1 MELLNQITSRQTPFN
16 PAAGLGGEGAWS
28 NQDATEAD
36 LIFARF
42 YSEQLASSIRSGQQA
57 WAPDQLEKLNP
68 TSLSE
73 FAAFF
78 NSDNVDVALSPDE
91 LSDKFSAWL
100 SSVGLASDGFRFS
113 APAILDVV
121 DEEGLIHSQ
130 LANPALALVT
140 ELELNAEL
148 SQPGLVDLSQAAGL
162 ANHSLEQVNLDQ
174 LADPALALATELE
187 LNAELS
193 QPGLVDLS
201 QAAGQANHSLE
212 QVNLDQLAD
221 PALALVTE
229 LSPNAELAKLS
240 LSQTVEADT
249 LMHQND
255 VLALNLE
262 TANDSV
268 PVNLLVSPLLQEV
281 NNGTVIQPIVTP
293 SIESTASIN
302 DVQAENAEESALL
315 NLAGLTPDIGQVQS
329 SIQAGL
335 AASAIGANVSVLKS
349 PATLSPS
356 GMAFS
361 KAATVNLSA
370 ASSVAGLPLQNTI
383 AMADGFI
390 AQALQSEAIRGGVSA
405 QTLNLASTAQTLLQ
419 HSVIQQHTA
428 QAQTARALEEGE
440 NTRAQTTEA
449 TLLTDTSVKGAKTT
463 APSLASISYPL
474 NHQKW
479 NEALGKRMIFMAN
492 QSIQLAQISLNPEKL
507 GPIQLRLQ
515 LDRDQMMTVSMSA
528 NHATTREA
536 LEAAIPRLK
545 EMLTEAGV
553 IFDQIDVQE
562 ESVFDQPKERN
573 TGSASTHQ
581 AGDDL
586 VEQDLMTTQLDSD
599 NLIDFYA

>member
-1 MELLNQITSRQTPFN
+1 M
-16 PAAGLGGEGAWS
+16 
-28 NQDATEAD
+28 
-36 LIFARF
+36 
-42 YSEQLASSIRSGQQA
+42 
-57 WAPDQLEKLNP
+57 
-68 TSLSE
+68 
-73 FAAFF
+73 
-78 NSDNVDVALSPDE
+78 
-91 LSDKFSAWL
+91 
-100 SSVGLASDGFRFS
+100 
-113 APAILDVV
+113 
-121 DEEGLIHSQ
+121 
-130 LANPALALVT
+130 
-140 ELELNAEL
+140 
-148 SQPGLVDLSQAAGL
+148 
-162 ANHSLEQVNLDQ
+162 
-174 LADPALALATELE
+174 
-187 LNAELS
+187 
-193 QPGLVDLS
+193 
-201 QAAGQANHSLE
+201 
-212 QVNLDQLAD
+212 
-221 PALALVTE
+221 
-229 LSPNAELAKLS
+229 
-240 LSQTVEADT
+240 
-249 LMHQND
+249 
-255 VLALNLE
+255 
-262 TANDSV
+262 